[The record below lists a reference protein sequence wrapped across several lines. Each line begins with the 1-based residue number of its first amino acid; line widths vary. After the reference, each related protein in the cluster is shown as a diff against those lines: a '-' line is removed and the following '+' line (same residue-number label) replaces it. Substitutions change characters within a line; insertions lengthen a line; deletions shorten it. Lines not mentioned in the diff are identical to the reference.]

1 MSFFNDI
8 DQLKEFVP
16 VSREVDSDFTKL
28 PPQIAIA
35 EKQYISGEIGK
46 EFLEELRLA
55 FTDET
60 ETEFQTSARKILQR
74 SLANFTVALFVP
86 KHKVQI
92 DSQGVRVTDDND
104 RKDAKPY
111 DTNEAIKAFERDGWL
126 ALEELLEY
134 LEDNDSEFPTWSSS
148 VESTV
153 FSKSFIR
160 TCRELESVTGLRV
173 TRRLFKKIKPHISR
187 HERSTITSITGSE
200 QFDLFLSQYADG
212 SYEYGTR
219 EVLPEIQSI
228 IGHGA
233 LRDALALL
241 PVEISEEGITVSG
254 NTSNT
259 NMVRSKTAAND
270 TQLNAM
276 KRQMDLIFEES
287 KGSLSRF
294 LHANPDSFPAFASS
308 SAYTQGRTGNGF
320 DNPEGTSV
328 FMM

>member
-8 DQLKEFVP
+8 DQFREFVP
-16 VSREVDSDFTKL
+16 VSREVDSEFTKL

-35 EKQYISGEIGK
+35 EKQFISGEIGK
-46 EFLEELRLA
+46 VFLEELRLA
-55 FTDET
+55 FSQDNET
-60 ETEFQTSARKILQR
+60 EYQSSARRILQR
-74 SLANFTVALFVP
+74 CLANFTLALFIP

-134 LEDNDSEFPTWSSS
+134 LESNDAEFPTWSSS
-148 VESTV
+148 IESTV

-187 HERSTITSITGSE
+187 HERSTVVSITGLE
-200 QFDLFLSQYADG
+200 QFNSFLSQYADG
-212 SYEYGTR
+212 SYEEGTN

-228 IGHGA
+228 IGHGS

-270 TQLNAM
+270 NQLHAM
-276 KRQMDLIFEES
+276 KQQMNLIFEES
-287 KGSLSRF
+287 KGSLSRI
-294 LHANPDSFPAFASS
+294 LHASPELYTAFASS
-308 SAYTQGRTGNGF
+308 SAYAPDNKGNGF